1 MIAEL
6 VSVLAVLGGGCAAA
20 RAAGVR
26 GWVLPALGLVAGV
39 SIQLTVGLIQVVT
52 PLPTSPALTVAVT
65 FAVPVMWWVLRWRR
79 GHDVRVA
86 LPHAALLL
94 GLVSV
99 TVALLHH
106 ANLAK
111 WHTDSFMYLMAG
123 ALIADGRYAEDVSI
137 YLLTARTLGIPLLH
151 APAHL
156 GGGYFLT
163 SIHPLLA
170 AATLAI
176 VVWLFRR
183 GLARPAA
190 PAVLATFA
198 VLGGVL
204 LLTNNR
210 FVFSAFY
217 LNGHLLVA
225 VLVLVIAGSGWLLA
239 GRRSSP
245 DAPPRALMA
254 LQVLAIPALVVTRP
268 ETALLAVLALLPT
281 WLAGQIDARH
291 RMVTVATLGVANLVW
306 QGFVAWVHLARDT
319 PVPLTTVGSLVLGI
333 LLVMAIPLLRRP
345 LPARLLLVSEA
356 GLWLALLAFVAA
368 RGPANLIES
377 LYATGQNLLFGAGRW
392 GLSLAIL
399 IAFVLGTAA
408 LSRVPHLHYLRFPVT
423 TFVPLGFLLAYLRDI
438 PYRVG
443 FGDSL
448 SRMFMHVVP
457 LAVVYVIAA
466 MAAAVA
472 ARSPATTPETAAPET
487 AAPPAPEGAQ
497 PVLPTQRTRASSEP
511 AQPDQPTLPARPQV
525 S

>member
-1 MIAEL
+1 MIAEV

-20 RAAGVR
+20 RAAGIR

-39 SIQLTVGLIQVVT
+39 SIQLAVGLIQVVT
-52 PLPTSPALTVAVT
+52 PLPTSPALTLAVT
-65 FAVPVMWWVLRWRR
+65 FTAPVVWWLGRWRR
-79 GHDVRVA
+79 GHDVRVS
-86 LPHAALLL
+86 PPPAALLL
-94 GLVSV
+94 GLVAV

-111 WHTDSFMYLMAG
+111 WHTDSFMYLMSG
-123 ALIADGRYAEDVSI
+123 QLIADGRYASDVST
-137 YLLTARTLGIPLLH
+137 YLLTARTLGVPLLH

-163 SIHPLLA
+163 SIHALLA

-176 VVWLFRR
+176 VTWLFRR
-183 GLARPAA
+183 GLAHPAA

-198 VLGGVL
+198 VLGGLL

-239 GRRSSP
+239 RGRFAA
-245 DAPPRALMA
+245 DTPPAALMA
-254 LQVLAIPALVVTRP
+254 LQVLAIPALVISRP
-268 ETALLAVLALLPT
+268 EAAMLAVLALLPT
-281 WLAGQIDARH
+281 WLAGKVSARH

-306 QGFVAWVHLARDT
+306 QGFVAWIHLAREA
-319 PVPLTTVGSLVLGI
+319 PVPLTAVGSLALGI
-333 LLVMAIPLLRRP
+333 LLVAAIPLLRRP

-368 RGPANLIES
+368 RGPANLVES
-377 LYATGQNLLFGAGRW
+377 LYATGVNLFLGEGRW
-392 GLSLAIL
+392 GLSVAIL
-399 IAFVLGTAA
+399 TAFVLGCLV
-408 LSRVPHLHYLRFPVT
+408 LSRVPHLSYLRFPVT
-423 TFVPLGFLLAYLRDI
+423 AFVPLGFLLAYLRDI

-457 LAVVYVIAA
+457 LAVLYVTAA

-472 ARSPATTPETAAPET
+472 ARSPDAAPAPAAETAAR
-487 AAPPAPEGAQ
+487 PAPDRAP
-497 PVLPTQRTRASSEP
+497 PVLPTQRTRSRPRSP
-511 AQPDQPTLPARPQV
+511 VPIKDQRSRLEID
-525 S
+525 